1 VGSYL
6 SVETYHIIYGGIDQG
21 EAPIFGLSDYGLMD
35 KFEVEGSAK
44 KR

>member
-6 SVETYHIIYGGIDQG
+6 SVETTHIIYGGISQG
-21 EAPIFGLSDYGLMD
+21 EAPRFSLSDYRMMA